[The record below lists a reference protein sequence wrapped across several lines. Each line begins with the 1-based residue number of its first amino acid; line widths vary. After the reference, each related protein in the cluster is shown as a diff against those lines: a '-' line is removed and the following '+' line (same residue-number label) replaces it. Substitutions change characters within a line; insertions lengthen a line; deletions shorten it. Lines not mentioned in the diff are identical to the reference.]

1 MSVFS
6 VTNTDNSHDRK
17 GEGGDYSDVL
27 GDFYWIELSHIFEI
41 PSISNE
47 KPNILIEISSISIEH
62 LSFRSKY

>member
-27 GDFYWIELSHIFEI
+27 GDFYRIELSHIFEI

-47 KPNILIEISSISIEH
+47 KPSILIEISSISIEH
-62 LSFRSKY
+62 LLFRSKY